1 MQTRLC
7 IFIFLL
13 SYSLQAQQLPL
24 FTQYRE
30 YHSII
35 NPATINSDY
44 MTYEHNVS
52 AGVSWRN
59 QWTDLGSIGPKTGVA
74 RFESV
79 HSDYNMLG
87 GMYLIHDKVGPSFLT
102 SLMARYAYVL
112 SDDPRERGLSIGFN
126 AGVVRSGIATEE
138 ISFTTNNPNIPNGNL
153 FSWHP
158 DFGVG
163 MFYYQSFGRRGFD
176 GDKFYAGISVPQ
188 TFNLKSTYKYVNSGV
203 GPTFINQRVP
213 HYFALIGMYKYL
225 NESSFLE
232 PSAWIRYV
240 VGNKNPSIDANL
252 RYQMQQSFWI
262 GCGYSTTGQIH
273 AEAGFL
279 LGENIDWD
287 GQNVKLGFGFDAPLN
302 STYGPSFGN
311 SFEFNLSWTLDTGGR
326 RR

>member
-1 MQTRLC
+1 MQTRLF

-13 SYSLQAQQLPL
+13 SCSLQAQQLPL

-59 QWTDLGSIGPKTGVA
+59 QWTDLGGIGPKTGVA

-102 SLMARYAYVL
+102 GLMARYAYVL
-112 SDDPRERGLSIGFN
+112 SDDPRERGLSIGLN

-153 FSWHP
+153 FSWSR
-158 DFGVG
+158 DVLL
-163 MFYYQSFGRRGFD
+163 S
-176 GDKFYAGISVPQ
+176 KFWQ
-188 TFNLKSTYKYVNSGV
+188 TRL
-203 GPTFINQRVP
+203 
-213 HYFALIGMYKYL
+213 
-225 NESSFLE
+225 
-232 PSAWIRYV
+232 
-240 VGNKNPSIDANL
+240 
-252 RYQMQQSFWI
+252 
-262 GCGYSTTGQIH
+262 
-273 AEAGFL
+273 
-279 LGENIDWD
+279 
-287 GQNVKLGFGFDAPLN
+287 
-302 STYGPSFGN
+302 
-311 SFEFNLSWTLDTGGR
+311 
-326 RR
+326 